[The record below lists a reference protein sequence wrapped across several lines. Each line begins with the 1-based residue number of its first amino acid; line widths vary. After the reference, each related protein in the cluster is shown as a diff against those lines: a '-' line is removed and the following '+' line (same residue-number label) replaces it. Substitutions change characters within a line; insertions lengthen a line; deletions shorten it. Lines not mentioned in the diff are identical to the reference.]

1 MSSWL
6 SLSKE
11 DTSSGRWR
19 AALGQRRGAFLGVAT
34 ARVCHFFVNFRS
46 HYCRSPITFIR
57 PSTVVA
63 VPKSR
68 SGAARA
74 RVVFSAICWIVLEQ
88 RQSRQ
93 R

>member
-1 MSSWL
+1 VSSWL

-11 DTSSGRWR
+11 DTSSGRWL
-19 AALGQRRGAFLGVAT
+19 AALGQRRGVPGRCDRRQQRTRLPFFRQFSIAVACS
-34 ARVCHFFVNFRS
+34 AQVALAI
-46 HYCRSPITFIR
+46 SP
-57 PSTVVA
+57 
-63 VPKSR
+63 
-68 SGAARA
+68 RA